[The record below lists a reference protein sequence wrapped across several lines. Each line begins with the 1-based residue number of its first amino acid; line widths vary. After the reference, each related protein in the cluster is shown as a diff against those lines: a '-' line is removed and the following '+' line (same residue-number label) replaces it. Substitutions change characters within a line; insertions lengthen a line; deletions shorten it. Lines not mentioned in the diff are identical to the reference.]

1 MSTNSSGGA
10 SDQGVGDGF
19 DQTNDLAGDQLG
31 ESDGTV
37 DGETSNASERGD
49 DDEQGG
55 HTDPEGPGI
64 LPRLLGS
71 DNENG

>member
-1 MSTNSSGGA
+1 MSMNSGERP
-10 SDQGVGDGF
+10 SDQEVGDGF

-37 DGETSNASERGD
+37 DGETSNAAERGD
-49 DDEQGG
+49 DDLGG

-64 LPRLLGS
+64 LPRLLGG
-71 DNENG
+71 DRKD

>member
-10 SDQGVGDGF
+10 SGQGAGDGF

-37 DGETSNASERGD
+37 DGETTNASERGD
-49 DDEQGG
+49 DEPGG